1 MILMCDLYFFP
12 RLMSCDCELDEC
24 IQEGIVWHSSRFPE
38 LRIHAV
44 ARKSWDRIYLIH
56 KDFPIFL
63 QKDIDSTHTLTF
75 EDSIGLYR
83 DRSHSFLCRFVELRR
98 DDDLCLLVAR
108 VFLMV

>member
-1 MILMCDLYFFP
+1 MILVCDLHLFS

-24 IQEGIVWHSSRFPE
+24 IQEGIVWHPSRFPE

-44 ARKSWDRIYLIH
+44 ARKSWDRIYFI
-56 KDFPIFL
+56 DENFPIFL
-63 QKDIDSTHTLTF
+63 QKDIDSSHTFAF
-75 EDSIGLYR
+75 EDLIGLYC